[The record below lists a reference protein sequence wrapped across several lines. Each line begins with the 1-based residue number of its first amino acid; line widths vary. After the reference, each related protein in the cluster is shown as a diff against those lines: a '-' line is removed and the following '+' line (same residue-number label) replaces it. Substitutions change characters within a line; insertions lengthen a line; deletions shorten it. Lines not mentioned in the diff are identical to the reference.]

1 MANKPEIFE
10 GMLRYTQD
18 EDSCDET
25 GVGSQTLEVRTHDAG
40 AGKYL
45 VIETQRWAM
54 DSIDELVE
62 VLRDAAKRLA
72 VGEEATP

>member
-25 GVGSQTLEVRTHDAG
+25 GVGGQMLEVRAHDAG

-62 VLRDAAKRLA
+62 ILKDAAKRLA
-72 VGEEATP
+72 VGEEEA

>member
-1 MANKPEIFE
+1 MASKAEIFE
-10 GMLRYTQD
+10 GMLLYTQD

-25 GVGSQTLEVRTHDAG
+25 GIGSQNLEVRTHDAG

-45 VIETQRWAM
+45 VIQTQRWAM

-62 VLRDAAKRLA
+62 ILKDAAKRLA
-72 VGEEATP
+72 VGEEKS